1 MQLLVLTLLLEL
13 ELFLELNLLLLL
25 ELLLLHHHLHHV
37 PLLSRIHMRRWL
49 LPLKLALLLLLGNWR
64 TRDLWALNPLLESL
78 LKPLLLLLL
87 LLELLLVH
95 SVLAMER
102 MSQWRS
108 RAWSTGIN
116 RHATGHR
123 ARASCGANYSSIAWT
138 LSMGCAHAEWIKG
151 LFLGHHL
158 HLVVLVSDGGS
169 QAPVIFSLVNIPEH
183 LPPLE
188 QKALRRLHTER

>member
-1 MQLLVLTLLLEL
+1 MQLLALTLLLEL

-49 LPLKLALLLLLGNWR
+49 LSLKLALLLLLGHWR
-64 TRDLWALNPLLESL
+64 TRDLWTLNSLLDSL
-78 LKPLLLLLL
+78 LKPLLL

-95 SVLAMER
+95 SILAMER

-108 RAWSTGIN
+108 GAWSTGIH

-169 QAPVIFSLVNIPEH
+169 QAPVIFSLVNVPEH

-188 QKALRRLHTER
+188 QKSLRGLHTER